1 MVDKTTDGRKEKGE
15 DKPLVAELHIYR
27 NSSRDGNRPCLSK
40 KGFEAAVEFGRHT
53 GIFLMQDM
61 FLPTHIFNSDQ
72 PRSMSTALGFF
83 SGYSEHLQTPLRSHL
98 PVLGLGASDSID
110 PIHAQPHY
118 QALRGARR
126 TPLQSFVEAHR
137 SLVVPYGEIAERTAQ
152 EMLEVVANDSEKSLY
167 DLPVQGVGFFHSPFV
182 ELLVWRL
189 LGQHESGMK
198 VYGELEG
205 VALGMSE
212 DRKVRIIKDLP
223 HFTTRK

>member
-1 MVDKTTDGRKEKGE
+1 MVDKTTDGQKGKEA
-15 DKPLVAELHIYR
+15 DKSLVAELHIYR
-27 NSSRDGNRPCLSK
+27 NAPRNGNQPCLSK

-53 GIFLMQDM
+53 GIYLMQDM

-83 SGYSEHLQTPLRSHL
+83 SGYSEHLQTPLQSHL
-98 PVLGLGASDSID
+98 PVLGLGSSDTINA
-110 PIHAQPHY
+110 IHTQPHY

-152 EMLEVVANDSEKSLY
+152 EMLEVIANDRDKSLH

-198 VYGELEG
+198 VYNELEG
-205 VALGMSE
+205 VALGMGE
-212 DRKVRIIKDLP
+212 DRQVRIIKDLR
-223 HFTTRK
+223 HFSERK